1 MATAAAPVPSRYEN
15 LSSSLLEASLCF
27 ASELS
32 ELAIGR
38 YDDIRKYSSSRKN
51 YVVVSEETHLNY
63 AGQVFNKGLGRQV
76 VK

>member
-1 MATAAAPVPSRYEN
+1 MATAAAPVVYCSRSEN

-38 YDDIRKYSSSRKN
+38 YDDIRKYSSFRK
-51 YVVVSEETHLNY
+51 TMW
-63 AGQVFNKGLGRQV
+63 
-76 VK
+76 